1 MWGDKAI
8 ELLATFQK
16 ILQGQDVKLIFFDLW
31 SDETVNNSQKHWPAG
46 IRLCNVSSVSLIV
59 KTSKKK
65 KPDVTRRD
73 LPRPLTLLGGH
84 LTLCSKKSGVT

>member
-65 KPDVTRRD
+65 KARRD
-73 LPRPLTLLGGH
+73 TTRLAASSDATWWTLDA
-84 LTLCSKKSGVT
+84 V